1 MRKRTRTDQAHLFIE
16 RLEVMDVE
24 HFNRILEILRRCSYP
39 HIANALY
46 SSFLIMSEREDT
58 SYQSG
63 KKIQC
68 AICRMQNE
76 VDIKELRCD
85 LKFMNLLPDVLYS
98 DINACRARKGHQR
111 DLWRE
116 LFCHLKSLKDKSVE
130 IQFVASLNTPR
141 HKALYNSMKNH
152 SPTYFECFCHK
163 MTAFV

>member
-16 RLEVMDVE
+16 TLEIMDVE
-24 HFNRILEILRRCSYP
+24 NFKRILEILRMCSFE
-39 HIANALY
+39 HIADVLDSSFHNESKKDSTSY
-46 SSFLIMSEREDT
+46 SSEKF
-58 SYQSG
+58 
-63 KKIQC
+63 KC

-76 VDIKELRCD
+76 VDIRGLRCD
-85 LKFMNLLPDVLYS
+85 LKFGNLLPDVLYS

-141 HKALYNSMKNH
+141 HKALYNSMKNQ
-152 SPTYFECFCHK
+152 SLSNLL
-163 MTAFV
+163 